1 MTSIPPLGI
10 LIAVDTRIKRRAT
23 HRLKILGGQIRGL
36 QKMIQKENYC
46 IDIIN
51 QCAAAREALLSLE
64 QLLLKNHLNT
74 HVVEQI
80 KRGQKNKAVQE
91 VLSIYKF
98 SNK

>member
-1 MTSIPPLGI
+1 MDI
-10 LIAVDTRIKRRAT
+10 RIKKRAL

-36 QKMIQKENYC
+36 QRMINRESYC

-51 QCAAAREALLSLE
+51 QCSAVREALLSLE
-64 QLLLKNHLNT
+64 QLLLENHLNT

-80 KRGQKNKAVQE
+80 KRGQKNKAVKE

-98 SNK
+98 TNK